1 MEKQDII
8 LHVDHMTKCFGDLKV
23 LNDISFDV
31 HRGEFLCIVG
41 PTGCGKTTFLNCITG
56 LYDLTGG
63 QILVNGELVDTKS
76 TILPIFSGIFNDV
89 LADSRRKCSFRVENE
104 KDAKRCY

>member
-31 HRGEFLCIVG
+31 HRLSLIH
-41 PTGCGKTTFLNCITG
+41 I
-56 LYDLTGG
+56 
-63 QILVNGELVDTKS
+63 
-76 TILPIFSGIFNDV
+76 
-89 LADSRRKCSFRVENE
+89 
-104 KDAKRCY
+104 

>member
-41 PTGCGKTTFLNCITG
+41 PTGWKNDLFK
-56 LYDLTGG
+56 LYHRAL
-63 QILVNGELVDTKS
+63 
-76 TILPIFSGIFNDV
+76 
-89 LADSRRKCSFRVENE
+89 
-104 KDAKRCY
+104 

>member
-31 HRGEFLCIVG
+31 HRGVVFMYRRTDWLW
-41 PTGCGKTTFLNCITG
+41 KNDLFK
-56 LYDLTGG
+56 LYHRAL
-63 QILVNGELVDTKS
+63 
-76 TILPIFSGIFNDV
+76 
-89 LADSRRKCSFRVENE
+89 
-104 KDAKRCY
+104 

>member
-31 HRGEFLCIVG
+31 HYFFDFGRNFSHTYIIWHI
-41 PTGCGKTTFLNCITG
+41 NCFKESISEQSVCNIG
-56 LYDLTGG
+56 
-63 QILVNGELVDTKS
+63 N
-76 TILPIFSGIFNDV
+76 
-89 LADSRRKCSFRVENE
+89 
-104 KDAKRCY
+104 

>member
-31 HRGEFLCIVG
+31 HRGCL
-41 PTGCGKTTFLNCITG
+41 
-56 LYDLTGG
+56 LYTSDA
-63 QILVNGELVDTKS
+63 
-76 TILPIFSGIFNDV
+76 
-89 LADSRRKCSFRVENE
+89 AD
-104 KDAKRCY
+104 D

>member
-63 QILVNGELVDTKS
+63 QILAEKFPYKLLSAQKNQ
-76 TILPIFSGIFNDV
+76 SGT
-89 LADSRRKCSFRVENE
+89 CQ
-104 KDAKRCY
+104 

>member
-1 MEKQDII
+1 MLRTKSPDFERSVVIEMEENNII
-8 LHVDHMTKCFGDLKV
+8 LHVDHMTKNFGDLKV
-23 LNDISFDV
+23 LNDVSFDV

-63 QILVNGELVDTKS
+63 KILVEG
-76 TILPIFSGIFNDV
+76 
-89 LADSRRKCSFRVENE
+89 
-104 KDAKRCY
+104 

>member
-41 PTGCGKTTFLNCITG
+41 PTGCGKTTFLN
-56 LYDLTGG
+56 
-63 QILVNGELVDTKS
+63 
-76 TILPIFSGIFNDV
+76 
-89 LADSRRKCSFRVENE
+89 
-104 KDAKRCY
+104 